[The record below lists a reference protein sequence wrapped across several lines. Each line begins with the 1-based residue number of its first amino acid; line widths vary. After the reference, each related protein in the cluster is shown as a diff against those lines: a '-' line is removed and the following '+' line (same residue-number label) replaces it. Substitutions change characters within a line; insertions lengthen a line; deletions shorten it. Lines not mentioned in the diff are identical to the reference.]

1 MEWIYLLIGVIIG
14 IVIGI
19 VLHKVMKGND
29 GMSMAQQQIDQLRNE
44 KSDLGVK
51 LGTSEK
57 ERSQLELTKSG
68 LEKDLYFA
76 QETLQRKEKEI
87 QQVKADFLERKVAF
101 EEEIL
106 KTKSELNREFQNLA
120 NAILEDKGKKFTEI
134 NNDKIGNLIKPLQ
147 NDIEQFKK
155 RVDEVYGQEQKE
167 RGVLE
172 SHINQLISLNKELS
186 EGARNL
192 TKALKGD
199 SKSQGDWGELQLE
212 VILEKAGLQKDVH
225 FETQATFRDED
236 GILKKPDF
244 VIHLPENKVLI
255 LDSKVSLT
263 AYERY
268 NSQEDP
274 DLQKIELKS
283 HVDSLRKHIKELG
296 AKNYEDL
303 VSKTPDFVLMFVPIE
318 PALNIALSADQ
329 GLYEEALKMN
339 VVLVS
344 TTTLLAT
351 MRTVS
356 YIWTQED
363 QRQNIQ
369 EIIKKTS
376 ALYDKFSGF
385 VSDLQKVEKHLND
398 GLSAH
403 GEAMKK
409 LSTGRGNLVRRVE
422 DIRQLSN
429 YKPKRAID
437 QGLIDLSDN
446 HEHQLGNSEDPNS

>member
-1 MEWIYLLIGVIIG
+1 
-14 IVIGI
+14 
-19 VLHKVMKGND
+19 
-29 GMSMAQQQIDQLRNE
+29 MSMAQLQINQLQKE
-44 KSDLGVK
+44 KSDLTIK
-51 LGTSEK
+51 AEILEK
-57 ERSQLELTKSG
+57 ERSLLEVAKSG
-68 LEKDLYFA
+68 LEKDLSFSLEA
-76 QETLQRKEKEI
+76 VQRKNQEVE
-87 QQVKADFLERKVAF
+87 QVKADFKERRAAF

-120 NAILEDKGKKFTEI
+120 NTILEDKGKKFTEI

-167 RGVLE
+167 RGALQ

-186 EGARNL
+186 EGAKNL

-225 FETQATFRDED
+225 FQTQATFRDDE
-236 GILKKPDF
+236 GFLKKPDF

-255 LDSKVSLT
+255 IDSKVSLT
-263 AYERY
+263 AYERF

-283 HVDSLRKHIKELG
+283 HIDSLRKHIKELG
-296 AKNYEDL
+296 AKNYEEL
-303 VSKTPDFVLMFVPIE
+303 VPKTPDFVLMFVPIE
-318 PALNIALSADQ
+318 PALNLALSADQ
-329 GLYEEALKMN
+329 GIYEEALKMN

-403 GEAMKK
+403 GDAMKK

-422 DIRQLSN
+422 EIRQLSN
-429 YKPKRAID
+429 YKPKKAID
-437 QGLIDLSDN
+437 QNLIDLSDN
-446 HEHQLGNSEDPNS
+446 NDHQIGNSEDSN

>member
-1 MEWIYLLIGVIIG
+1 MEWIYLLVGIIIG
-14 IVIGI
+14 IVAGI
-19 VLHKVMKGND
+19 VLHKVIKGND
-29 GMSMAQQQIDQLRNE
+29 GMSMAQLQINQLQKE
-44 KSDLGVK
+44 KSDLTIK
-51 LGTSEK
+51 AEILEK
-57 ERSQLELTKSG
+57 ERSLLEVAKSG
-68 LEKDLYFA
+68 LEKDLSFSLEA
-76 QETLQRKEKEI
+76 VQRKNQEVE
-87 QQVKADFLERKVAF
+87 QVKADFKERRAAF

-120 NAILEDKGKKFTEI
+120 NTILEDKGKKFTEI

-167 RGVLE
+167 RGALQ

-186 EGARNL
+186 EGAKNL

-225 FETQATFRDED
+225 FQTQATFRDDE
-236 GILKKPDF
+236 GFLKKPDF

-255 LDSKVSLT
+255 IDSKVSLT
-263 AYERY
+263 AYERF

-283 HVDSLRKHIKELG
+283 HIDSLRKHIKELG
-296 AKNYEDL
+296 AKNYEEL
-303 VSKTPDFVLMFVPIE
+303 VPKTPDFVLMFVPIE
-318 PALNIALSADQ
+318 PALNLALSADQ
-329 GLYEEALKMN
+329 GIYEEALKMN

-403 GEAMKK
+403 GDAMKK

-422 DIRQLSN
+422 EIRQLSN
-429 YKPKRAID
+429 YKPKKAID
-437 QGLIDLSDN
+437 QNLIDLSDN
-446 HEHQLGNSEDPNS
+446 NDHQIGNSEDSN

>member
-1 MEWIYLLIGVIIG
+1 
-14 IVIGI
+14 
-19 VLHKVMKGND
+19 
-29 GMSMAQQQIDQLRNE
+29 
-44 KSDLGVK
+44 
-51 LGTSEK
+51 
-57 ERSQLELTKSG
+57 
-68 LEKDLYFA
+68 
-76 QETLQRKEKEI
+76 
-87 QQVKADFLERKVAF
+87 
-101 EEEIL
+101 
-106 KTKSELNREFQNLA
+106 
-120 NAILEDKGKKFTEI
+120 
-134 NNDKIGNLIKPLQ
+134 
-147 NDIEQFKK
+147 
-155 RVDEVYGQEQKE
+155 
-167 RGVLE
+167 
-172 SHINQLISLNKELS
+172 
-186 EGARNL
+186 
-192 TKALKGD
+192 
-199 SKSQGDWGELQLE
+199 
-212 VILEKAGLQKDVH
+212 
-225 FETQATFRDED
+225 
-236 GILKKPDF
+236 
-244 VIHLPENKVLI
+244 
-255 LDSKVSLT
+255 

-296 AKNYEDL
+296 AKNYEEL

-318 PALNIALSADQ
+318 PALNLALSADQ
-329 GLYEEALKMN
+329 GVYEEALKMN

-403 GEAMKK
+403 GDAMKK

-422 DIRQLSN
+422 EIRQLSN
-429 YKPKRAID
+429 YKPKKAID
-437 QGLIDLSDN
+437 QNLIDLSDN
-446 HEHQLGNSEDPNS
+446 DNHQIGTSEDSN